1 MIPSDD
7 IILQGHNLVKRFGS
21 ILAVNNVTFSLRRG
35 EIVAL
40 LGENGAGKTTCIKL
54 LNGYLKPDSGKIF
67 YNGEEVRF
75 RSPKD
80 ALKLGIFTVYQN
92 FTLIDKFT
100 VLENLSLAFT
110 TFSRGD
116 FKRIFEKYGVNLD
129 LDTKVGLLTSGQKQK
144 LEIIKAL
151 ESGAKVLLLDE
162 PTSVLA
168 QQERETFFKELSNL
182 SQQKGISMMVTTHK
196 LEDAVRYS
204 HRIIVLRNGKLIMDK
219 LNQDLT
225 INELT
230 LAMFGEEIKKR
241 KLMENF
247 QPLNKESNLLLKVQ
261 DLFVPGDLAE
271 YIVKGVSFEI
281 YKAEVLGIIGIAGNG
296 QVELADAIVGIRKP
310 SSGRIIPYGRLR
322 DSKGEINK
330 SRLGYISDDPLRN
343 CLSKEMS
350 VRDNLLISTIDKYS
364 RRFIINWKEA
374 FQNIN
379 LLIKDFQIKC
389 GSPFSPLMEL
399 SGGNIQK
406 VVVARETTR
415 DIDLL
420 VAVHPA
426 RGLDERTSYFVYDE
440 IKKLSRKGI
449 GVLFISEDID
459 EVLYVSDRI
468 GVMYEGKLSEVK
480 PKNNVSKYSLGSL
493 MVGGKLS

>member
-1 MIPSDD
+1 
-7 IILQGHNLVKRFGS
+7 
-21 ILAVNNVTFSLRRG
+21 
-35 EIVAL
+35 
-40 LGENGAGKTTCIKL
+40 
-54 LNGYLKPDSGKIF
+54 
-67 YNGEEVRF
+67 
-75 RSPKD
+75 
-80 ALKLGIFTVYQN
+80 
-92 FTLIDKFT
+92 
-100 VLENLSLAFT
+100 
-110 TFSRGD
+110 
-116 FKRIFEKYGVNLD
+116 
-129 LDTKVGLLTSGQKQK
+129 
-144 LEIIKAL
+144 
-151 ESGAKVLLLDE
+151 
-162 PTSVLA
+162 
-168 QQERETFFKELSNL
+168 
-182 SQQKGISMMVTTHK
+182 
-196 LEDAVRYS
+196 
-204 HRIIVLRNGKLIMDK
+204 
-219 LNQDLT
+219 
-225 INELT
+225 
-230 LAMFGEEIKKR
+230 
-241 KLMENF
+241 
-247 QPLNKESNLLLKVQ
+247 
-261 DLFVPGDLAE
+261 
-271 YIVKGVSFEI
+271 
-281 YKAEVLGIIGIAGNG
+281 
-296 QVELADAIVGIRKP
+296 
-310 SSGRIIPYGRLR
+310 
-322 DSKGEINK
+322 
-330 SRLGYISDDPLRN
+330 
-343 CLSKEMS
+343 MS